1 MLQWRGDGVQQM
13 KVKGKDERTLIKRR
27 SFTEEEEALEEFNNI
42 VAIQRGQ
49 IALMMYWIALLVLR
63 AK

>member
-1 MLQWRGDGVQQM
+1 M

-49 IALMMYWIALLVLR
+49 IALMMYLIAVLVLR
-63 AK
+63 AKQDNT

>member
-1 MLQWRGDGVQQM
+1 M

-49 IALMMYWIALLVLR
+49 IALMMYLIAVLVLR

>member
-1 MLQWRGDGVQQM
+1 M

-27 SFTEEEEALEEFNNI
+27 SLTEEEEALEEFNNI

-49 IALMMYWIALLVLR
+49 IALMMY
-63 AK
+63 